1 MIDASAF
8 KICSFKMAEKEKS
21 SDKTTLHIQS
31 KIAGG
36 KYCCVVNCH
45 RNSKADK
52 DIVSFFGFPKRNQE
66 QREKWIQA
74 VKRINPDGSKWTP
87 NQHSKIC
94 SDHFVS
100 GWWSPS
106 RNDPDYVPSKFGTNH
121 IPAKSEKDVQRF
133 QRYRSRSQSRRSAD
147 DSEQVAVDAEEDQND
162 LTLCKSSQTTME
174 LDLAVSKICIKFES
188 LESETLVS
196 NNGTL
201 CHKSTQFTTDAI
213 YSNDVGVQTAL
224 GLEENLSTGIGLD
237 FDNMAEQQFVSFTGI
252 TKNLF
257 NFILDLAE
265 EEIKKSR
272 TVTRESRLALFLV
285 KLKLNPSF
293 SALGGMFKMRAET
306 AALHFADVLGAM
318 VKVARTGVIWY
329 SKDKVRAR
337 LPPSFKS
344 LYPETRIIIDC
355 SEIPCETPSRLK
367 QRTLLY
373 SNYKSRHTLK
383 FLVGCAPSG
392 EIMFISE
399 TFGGRTTD
407 TEATIKSG
415 LITLIEENDAILA
428 DKGFPHIEGG
438 VNSKGGVLVM
448 PPFKEKQRQFSTQ
461 DNKSAYDCAS
471 VRVHIER
478 CIARMKVFSYLKF
491 VRLCEFKH
499 IDDVLYV
506 ISYLCNMGND
516 LIKQD

>member
-1 MIDASAF
+1 MSAQEASRQ
-8 KICSFKMAEKEKS
+8 S
-21 SDKTTLHIQS
+21 SKV
-31 KIAGG
+31 AGG
-36 KYCCVVNCH
+36 KYCCVVNCQ
-45 RNSKADK
+45 RNYKADK
-52 DIVSFFGFPKRNQE
+52 DVVSFFSFPKRNPE

-74 VKRINPDGSKWTP
+74 VRRINADGSPWVP
-87 NQHSKIC
+87 SQHSKIC
-94 SDHFVS
+94 SEHFVS

-106 RNDPDYVPSKFGTNH
+106 RNDPDYAPSIFATKH
-121 IPAKSEKDVQRF
+121 VSAKSEKDVERF
-133 QRYRSRSQSRRSAD
+133 QRVRSRSQSRKSVEEN
-147 DSEQVAVDAEEDQND
+147 SEQFAVDFEEDQAED
-162 LTLCKSSQTTME
+162 TTLCKSTQTTMA
-174 LDLAVSKICIKFES
+174 LDRAMSRLCVKFES
-188 LESETLVS
+188 LESETLVLK
-196 NNGTL
+196 NGTI
-201 CHKSTQFTTDAI
+201 CHKSTQFCTEAT
-213 YSNDVGVQTAL
+213 YSQDVGTQAAL
-224 GLEENLSTGIGLD
+224 GQDKEQPAKEGLD
-237 FDNMAEQQFVSFTGI
+237 FKNMAEEQFVSFTGI
-252 TKNLF
+252 SKDLF
-257 NFILDLAE
+257 NFILELAGD
-265 EEIKKSR
+265 EIKSSR
-272 TVTRESRLALFLV
+272 TAPRESRLALFLV

-293 SALGGMFKMRAET
+293 LALGGMFRMTGET
-306 AALHFADVLGAM
+306 AAQRFSEVLDNM
-318 VKVARTGVIWY
+318 VKIAKTGVIWY

-344 LYPETRIIIDC
+344 LYPDTRVIIDC
-355 SEIPCETPSRLK
+355 SEIPCEIPGHLK

-392 EIMFISE
+392 EIMFISQ

-415 LITLIEENDAILA
+415 FVNLIEEGDAILA

-438 VNSKGGVLVM
+438 VNSQGGVLVM

-478 CIARMKVFSYLKF
+478 CIARMKVFSILKF
-491 VRLCEFKH
+491 VRLCEFKY
-499 IDDVLYV
+499 IDDILYV